1 MSENYMLAL
10 DLGES
15 SGSNKKAID
24 IAEKL
29 AKDNGATL
37 HVMTVIPNFSMPI
50 VGGYFPEGFE
60 EKNYKLAK
68 KSLKK
73 LIEEDA
79 NDAASIHRHVVQGS
93 IYEMIMASADRLDCS
108 LIIMEAHRPDLKDY
122 LLGPNAARVVRHA
135 KQSVYVI
142 RDID

>member
-1 MSENYMLAL
+1 MSKNYMLAL
-10 DLGES
+10 DLGEKA
-15 SGSNKKAID
+15 GSNKRAIE

-29 AKDNGATL
+29 AKNDGATL
-37 HVMTVIPNFSMPI
+37 HVMTVIPDFSMPI
-50 VGGYFPEGFE
+50 VGSYFPEDFE
-60 EKNYKLAK
+60 EKNYQAAK
-68 KSLKK
+68 EALKK

-79 NDAASIHRHVVQGS
+79 SDPEAIKRHVVQGS
-93 IYEMIMASADRLDCS
+93 IYDMIINTADRLNCS

-142 RDID
+142 RDND

>member
-1 MSENYMLAL
+1 MLAL

-15 SGSNKKAID
+15 SGSNKKAIQ

-29 AKDNGATL
+29 AKNDGATL
-37 HVMTVIPNFSMPI
+37 HVVTVIPTFSMPI
-50 VGGYFPEGFE
+50 VGSYFPEGFE
-60 EKNYKLAK
+60 EKNFKLAK
-68 KSLKK
+68 SNLKK
-73 LIEEDA
+73 VIEEDA
-79 NDAASIHRHVVQGS
+79 SDPSAMKRHVVQGS
-93 IYEMIMASADRLDCS
+93 IYEKIMSTADKLGCS

-142 RDID
+142 RD

>member
-1 MSENYMLAL
+1 MLAL

-15 SGSNKKAID
+15 SGSNKNAIQ

-29 AKDNGATL
+29 AKNDGAKL
-37 HVMTVIPNFSMPI
+37 HVVTIIPNFSMPI

-60 EKNYKLAK
+60 EKHFAEAK
-68 KSLKK
+68 AELKK
-73 LIEEDA
+73 QIEADAEDPSA
-79 NDAASIHRHVVQGS
+79 IIRHVVQGS
-93 IYEMIMASADRLDCS
+93 IYDEIIRSADKLNCS
-108 LIIMEAHRPDLKDY
+108 LIIIEAHRPDLKDY

-142 RDID
+142 RAQD

>member
-1 MSENYMLAL
+1 MSKNYMLAL

-15 SGSNKKAID
+15 SGSNKRAIE
-24 IAEKL
+24 IAENL
-29 AKDNGATL
+29 AKNDGATL
-37 HVMTVIPNFSMPI
+37 HVVTVIPTFSMPI
-50 VGGYFPEGFE
+50 VGSYFPEGFE
-60 EKNYKLAK
+60 EKNFKLAK
-68 KSLKK
+68 ENLKK
-73 LIEEDA
+73 VIEEDA
-79 NDAASIHRHVVQGS
+79 SDPSAIKRHVVQGS
-93 IYEMIMASADRLDCS
+93 IYEKIMSAADKLGCS

>member
-1 MSENYMLAL
+1 MSKNYMLAL

-15 SGSNKKAID
+15 SGSNERAIQ

-29 AKDNGATL
+29 AKDDGATL
-37 HVMTVIPNFSMPI
+37 HVVTVIPNFSMPI
-50 VGGYFPEGFE
+50 VGSYFPEGFE
-60 EKNYKLAK
+60 EKNFKLAK
-68 KSLKK
+68 TNLKK

-79 NDAASIHRHVVQGS
+79 SDPSAIKRHVVQGS
-93 IYEMIMASADRLDCS
+93 IYEMIMKTADRLDCS

-142 RDID
+142 RDL